1 MLYNIFLIFFFS
13 QLETGNIVIKI
24 KGENHMTIKEMRE
37 KTGLSQNQF
46 AVMVGIPVAN
56 IQFWEEGKR
65 KPPEYVLNLLE
76 FFLTKKHFFIG
87 VPKNK
92 INEAVKKHKELKR

>member
-1 MLYNIFLIFFFS
+1 
-13 QLETGNIVIKI
+13 
-24 KGENHMTIKEMRE
+24 MTIKEMRE

-65 KPPEYVLNLLE
+65 NPPEYVINLLE
-76 FFLTKKHFFIG
+76 FFLTKNHFFIG
-87 VPKNK
+87 VPKHK
-92 INEAVKKHKELKR
+92 INEAVKKHKELK

>member
-1 MLYNIFLIFFFS
+1 
-13 QLETGNIVIKI
+13 
-24 KGENHMTIKEMRE
+24 MTIKEMRE

-65 KPPEYVLNLLE
+65 NPPEYVINLLE
-76 FFLTKKHFFIG
+76 FFLTKNHFFIG
-87 VPKNK
+87 VPKYK
-92 INEAVKKHKELKR
+92 INEAVKKHKELKK

>member
-1 MLYNIFLIFFFS
+1 
-13 QLETGNIVIKI
+13 
-24 KGENHMTIKEMRE
+24 MTIKEMRE

-92 INEAVKKHKELKR
+92 INEAVKKHKELKKIKNCPL

>member
-1 MLYNIFLIFFFS
+1 MGENM
-13 QLETGNIVIKI
+13 VMKI
-24 KGENHMTIKEMRE
+24 KGENRMTIKEMRE

-76 FFLTKKHFFIG
+76 FFLIKKHFFIG

>member
-1 MLYNIFLIFFFS
+1 
-13 QLETGNIVIKI
+13 
-24 KGENHMTIKEMRE
+24 MTIKEMRE

-46 AVMVGIPVAN
+46 AVMIGIPVAN
-56 IQFWEEGKR
+56 IQYWEQGQR
-65 KPPEYVLNLLE
+65 KPPEYVVNLLE

-92 INEAVKKHKELKR
+92 INEAVKKHKELKK

>member
-1 MLYNIFLIFFFS
+1 
-13 QLETGNIVIKI
+13 
-24 KGENHMTIKEMRE
+24 MTIKEMRE

-46 AVMVGIPVAN
+46 AVMIGIPVAN
-56 IQFWEEGKR
+56 IQYWEQGQR
-65 KPPEYVLNLLE
+65 KPPEYVVNLLE

-92 INEAVKKHKELKR
+92 INEAVKRHKELKK

>member
-1 MLYNIFLIFFFS
+1 
-13 QLETGNIVIKI
+13 
-24 KGENHMTIKEMRE
+24 MRE

-46 AVMVGIPVAN
+46 AVMIGIPVAN
-56 IQFWEEGKR
+56 IQYWEQGQR
-65 KPPEYVLNLLE
+65 KPPEYVVNLLE

-92 INEAVKKHKELKR
+92 INEAVKRHKELKK

>member
-1 MLYNIFLIFFFS
+1 
-13 QLETGNIVIKI
+13 
-24 KGENHMTIKEMRE
+24 MTIKEMRE

-46 AVMVGIPVAN
+46 AVMIGIPVAN
-56 IQFWEEGKR
+56 IQYWEQGQR
-65 KPPEYVLNLLE
+65 KPPEYVVNLLE

-92 INEAVKKHKELKR
+92 IDEAVKKHKELKK